1 MLLPLSVIPNIN
13 EDTPSSDFYQEL
25 LTQMQ
30 PKLLGYIISLV
41 AHVADAQDVLQ
52 ESNRVITGKLGELR
66 QADRFAAWA
75 YRIAYYQSLAF
86 LKKKGCDRHQF
97 GDELLTN
104 IAAMSEEVAEATE
117 SGLERLDRCLARLP
131 DRSRFV
137 VSDYYYADL
146 SIEEIGNKRSIQ
158 PNHVAQILYRSRK
171 ALHAC
176 ITQLEEHENE

>member
-1 MLLPLSVIPNIN
+1 MSVIPDIN
-13 EDTPSSDFYQEL
+13 DDPLLSDFYQEIL
-25 LTQMQ
+25 GQMQ
-30 PKLLGYIISLV
+30 PKLLGYIMSLV
-41 AHVADAQDVLQ
+41 ANAVDAQDVLQ
-52 ESNRVITGKLGELR
+52 ESNRVITAKLDELR

-86 LKKKGCDRHQF
+86 LKKSGRDRHQF
-97 GDELLTN
+97 GDELLSN

-117 SGLERLDRCLARLP
+117 TGLARLDRCLARLP

-146 SIEEIGNKRSIQ
+146 SIEEIGRKRSIQ

-176 ITQLEEHENE
+176 ITQLEEIENE

>member
-1 MLLPLSVIPNIN
+1 
-13 EDTPSSDFYQEL
+13 
-25 LTQMQ
+25 MQ
-30 PKLLGYIISLV
+30 PKLLGYIMSLV
-41 AHVADAQDVLQ
+41 ANATDAQDVLQ
-52 ESNRVITGKLGELR
+52 ESNRVITAKLGELR

-75 YRIAYYQSLAF
+75 YRIAYFQSLAF
-86 LKKKGCDRHQF
+86 LKKSSRDRHQF

-104 IAAMSEEVAEATE
+104 IATMSEEVAESAE
-117 SGLERLDRCLARLP
+117 SGLVRLDQCLARLP

-146 SIEEIGNKRSIQ
+146 SIEEIGRKRSIQ

-176 ITQLEEHENE
+176 ITQLEENEDE